1 MKVVLNSRHE
11 NPSLIA
17 KPIAEK
23 LEYYARIC
31 RIIKDQ
37 NKVQQ
42 LNDQRNPF
50 KEESIKTVYIAH
62 RSTQKSRN
70 SKVNYNSVKPY
81 GMHE

>member
-1 MKVVLNSRHE
+1 MKVVLNNRYE
-11 NPSLIA
+11 NQSLID

-37 NKVQQ
+37 NKVRQFY
-42 LNDQRNPF
+42 DQRSPF
-50 KEESIKTVYIAH
+50 KEEHIKTVYVGR
-62 RSTQKSRN
+62 RSAQKSRN
-70 SKVNYNSVKPY
+70 GKMNYNSVKPY